1 MTCLTPGR
9 PAIAPFPVVA
19 STPTALLLDFDGT
32 IAPTDITVEL
42 LRQLGAPGWREAV
55 STLQAGSV
63 GSRIVQDRLL
73 DFLPPDRDVLLE
85 FALAFELDPGT
96 RPLIWAAR
104 AAGWAVEVTSDGF
117 GFYVAPLLRRAGIEI
132 APRAADVVNGP
143 DGSLRLSAP
152 YASRGGTRCTTCTAC
167 KLDALLE
174 HRTAGQRVVVV
185 GDGRSDHIVAEEADV
200 VYATAS
206 LAEYCQAVGVDFR
219 PWHRLADVLD
229 DLRRRGELPP
239 AIGAPAPVAPA
250 AARSP
255 APALTPRDRR
265 PS

>member
-85 FALAFELDPGT
+85 FALAFELDPG
-96 RPLIWAAR
+96 PGLLIR
-104 AAGWAVEVTSDGF
+104 SPGRQAGRWRSPATG
-117 GFYVAPLLRRAGIEI
+117 PILRRAPLF
-132 APRAADVVNGP
+132 AGP
-143 DGSLRLSAP
+143 GSTSHHGLQMSSTDPTA
-152 YASRGGTRCTTCTAC
+152 RCAC
-167 KLDALLE
+167 
-174 HRTAGQRVVVV
+174 
-185 GDGRSDHIVAEEADV
+185 
-200 VYATAS
+200 
-206 LAEYCQAVGVDFR
+206 
-219 PWHRLADVLD
+219 
-229 DLRRRGELPP
+229 
-239 AIGAPAPVAPA
+239 
-250 AARSP
+250 SP
-255 APALTPRDRR
+255 F
-265 PS
+265 